1 MARCARA
8 GHSSKCALLFPGG
21 IRCQR
26 ISCRMNETPLPLIPP
41 CCVRPCE
48 RSTRTT
54 WSRSRFPV
62 PLSGDTHRTASK
74 RNPCYGTLLP
84 KLLPHPQCVSA
95 LLSLLGPSNPPIN
108 FSYSFCSAAVRAIGD
123 FMPLTYSRRPEKKT
137 SSAGMLW
144 QAVNVE
150 IAIATKRMTIFLER
164 CREMIRVHK
173 TRFQLVHRS
182 RETFLLVCY
191 GEYLLL

>member
-1 MARCARA
+1 MYEWPFFCVARRRGCCRSTGPVRVELRGAVGLQKLDDLRLGCVHERIIAVA
-8 GHSSKCALLFPGG
+8 GVEDAWSNGPVEFVLGLAVRQGWAFKQSALLFPGG

-62 PLSGDTHRTASK
+62 HRTASK

-84 KLLPHPQCVSA
+84 KLLLHPRCVSA
-95 LLSLLGPSNPPIN
+95 LLSLLGP
-108 FSYSFCSAAVRAIGD
+108 
-123 FMPLTYSRRPEKKT
+123 
-137 SSAGMLW
+137 
-144 QAVNVE
+144 
-150 IAIATKRMTIFLER
+150 
-164 CREMIRVHK
+164 
-173 TRFQLVHRS
+173 
-182 RETFLLVCY
+182 Y
-191 GEYLLL
+191 GSPFVKAKS